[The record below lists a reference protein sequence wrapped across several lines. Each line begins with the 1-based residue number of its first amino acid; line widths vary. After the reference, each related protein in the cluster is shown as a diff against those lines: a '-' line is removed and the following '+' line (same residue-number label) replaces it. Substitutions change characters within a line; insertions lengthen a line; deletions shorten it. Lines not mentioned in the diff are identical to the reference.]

1 MSGMGKVYHSIS
13 DVNFFATPKK
23 SKNFFGLIEKAE
35 RKFLIQFKKNLSQ
48 VRNFEE
54 VNEANNN

>member
-35 RKFLIQFKKNLSQ
+35 RKFLIKF
-48 VRNFEE
+48 
-54 VNEANNN
+54 